1 MSIAFVM
8 NLVTTFTALQDVRR
22 YNMISGNNT
31 WPQSGQMV
39 ELDSRCVLKFGGLD
53 TELSTLFLHG
63 ESGEEIGS
71 IKIQQQSSNLVITV
85 SSSISCNKD
94 KDICEKTMTASRTET
109 VAFTCS
115 LQFAGSKTLE
125 GGNSLTCG
133 GATFGIDSEN
143 EIVHSLRDAVQMIK
157 FVSAEGIGYYL
168 LECPDKTQYNKK
180 NLCGNSSMKGLNP
193 DTDFVWRT
201 NGRSTFAIDWNLY
214 CGGEVLRSILG
225 SVFYGGAMMG
235 TFVGG
240 NLFDQFGRKTGALVG
255 YSMVAIATLAA
266 SFAPSIWFMFVCRF
280 LQGAGV
286 YIGVTGGIVLLLE
299 YTALRFR
306 IQANSGVQLT
316 YGVGYIINV
325 GFAYFIKNWNWLLML
340 VGILYI
346 LSIVPLLL
354 LPDSPRYFLVNK
366 RDEKNARKSLK
377 WLAKINGSDFDVDT
391 IHLKDEETSNVT
403 QKTVKEPSF
412 LDTMKDFLKYKE
424 LLVQLLIQM
433 WLWLVAGFLYN
444 GFSFSWN
451 ELGDNIYISYLFAAL
466 GEILAYLGMGFPI
479 KYLGRRFSIMV
490 FYLVA
495 SLTFLIALIPVKL
508 SSTFSLEQLSCLIG
522 SMFVS
527 AASCALY
534 LYSAELAPTSHRG
547 KILGYSSLAARIG
560 NHLTNNQS
568 YNCFS
573 S

>member
-1 MSIAFVM
+1 
-8 NLVTTFTALQDVRR
+8 
-22 YNMISGNNT
+22 MISGNNT
-31 WPQSGQMV
+31 RPQADQMI
-39 ELDSRCVLKFGGLD
+39 ELDNRCVLTFGGLD
-53 TELSTLFLHG
+53 AEISTLFLHR
-63 ESGEEIGS
+63 ESKENIGH
-71 IKIQQQSSNLVITV
+71 IKIQQQSSNLEITV
-85 SSSISCNKD
+85 SSSSSCDPNT
-94 KDICEKTMTASRTET
+94 DICEKTMTASWTET
-109 VAFTCS
+109 VPFTCT
-115 LQFAGSKTLE
+115 LQFAGSKSLE
-125 GGNSLTCG
+125 VENTLTCG
-133 GATFGIDSEN
+133 GVVFELDSGN
-143 EIVHSLRDAVQMIK
+143 KVVYSLRDAVQTIK
-157 FVSAEGIGYYL
+157 SVSAEGIGNYL
-168 LECPDKTQYNKK
+168 LECPVKTQYNKN
-180 NLCGNSSMKGLNP
+180 NLCGNSSMKGLDP
-193 DTDFVWRT
+193 DADFVWHT
-201 NGRSTFAIDWNLY
+201 DGRSTFAIDWNLY

-225 SVFYGGAMMG
+225 SVFYGGAMVG
-235 TFVGG
+235 TFIGG

-255 YSMVAIATLAA
+255 YSMVTIATLAA

-299 YTALRFR
+299 YTALKFR
-306 IQANSGVQLT
+306 IQANSGVQFT

-340 VGILYI
+340 VGILYM

-377 WLAKINGSDFDVDT
+377 WLAKVNGSDFDVDT
-391 IHLKDEETSNVT
+391 IHLKDEESTNV
-403 QKTVKEPSF
+403 QKTIKEPSF
-412 LDTMKDFLKYKE
+412 LDTMKDFLKYRE

-451 ELGDNIYISYLFAAL
+451 ELGDNIYISYMFAAL

-479 KYLGRRFSIMV
+479 KYLGRRVSIMA

-560 NHLTNNQS
+560 SHLTNNLS
-568 YNCFS
+568 EYI
-573 S
+573 